1 MHLHLTESSAVP
13 GMQITAEAERT
24 YWLNREQA
32 AVKAPAEIDV
42 HAFHDALGLMYPMNW
57 RSSENGECE
66 TFMLA
71 EMICGNVTEIYAR
84 IGIRYYRMRDYSNLD
99 HAEILARV
107 KEVSDKS
114 QNEKAGISLLIPRRM
129 THPQKFASGIR
140 KINMEIKPCNLTRK
154 SSHRRTHL

>member
-1 MHLHLTESSAVP
+1 MHLHLTKSSALL
-13 GMQITAEAERT
+13 GMQATAEAERA
-24 YWLNREQA
+24 YWLSREKA
-32 AVKAPAEIDV
+32 AVRVPTEIDV

-114 QNEKAGISLLIPRRM
+114 QK
-129 THPQKFASGIR
+129 
-140 KINMEIKPCNLTRK
+140 
-154 SSHRRTHL
+154 

>member
-1 MHLHLTESSAVP
+1 MQLHLTESSTLP
-13 GMQITAEAERT
+13 GMQATAEAERA
-24 YWLNREQA
+24 YWLNREKSYVTA
-32 AVKAPAEIDV
+32 PVKIDV

-84 IGIRYYRMRDYSNLD
+84 IGIRYYRIRDYSNLD

-107 KEVSDKS
+107 KEYEQS
-114 QNEKAGISLLIPRRM
+114 QK
-129 THPQKFASGIR
+129 
-140 KINMEIKPCNLTRK
+140 
-154 SSHRRTHL
+154 

>member
-13 GMQITAEAERT
+13 GMQTTAEAERA
-24 YWLNREQA
+24 YWLSREQA
-32 AVKAPAEIDV
+32 AVKVPAEIDV

-114 QNEKAGISLLIPRRM
+114 QK
-129 THPQKFASGIR
+129 
-140 KINMEIKPCNLTRK
+140 
-154 SSHRRTHL
+154 